1 MREHRLLKLSWVLTT
16 FDRASIY
23 AISGRLISALS
34 SVAIFVLLSTVLSR
48 TLQGYFVTF
57 FSVATIQLLFDL
69 GLSTVMINFVAHE
82 WTLANREV
90 GDATIS
96 SYAGLAG
103 LAKFAFRWYG
113 VAALAMFV
121 FFQPLGW
128 YLFSDAH
135 DPQVWPGPWLALS
148 LAVSL
153 DLALFGAWTI
163 LEGCNEVRSVYGYR
177 AIRTA
182 GLGLGTAA
190 GLWLGAGLWSVALGY
205 LLALPAAL
213 YVLLGKH
220 RSFFAK
226 LIKTPTLEGV
236 AWHTELLPMQWQTWI
251 TALANYA
258 SVWAITPITLKILG
272 PVDAGRIGLTWM
284 AINAVSGLAFIVVIV
299 KAPTFGA
306 LVARRAYRELDR
318 LALKCGGTSVL
329 LSSLGCAVLGVAV
342 FLLNVL
348 RLPYAS
354 RVLPLE
360 PTIILLIAT
369 VIGQTVGPQLTYLR
383 AFKREPY
390 PAIQVF
396 FAVLVVASVMV
407 GSHYFGMIGVTL
419 GYFAATVLYFVP
431 AATYSTLR
439 FRRSLTTSTASH

>member
-1 MREHRLLKLSWVLTT
+1 MREHRLFKLSWVLTT

-34 SVAIFVLLSTVLSR
+34 GIAILVLMATVLSR
-48 TLQGYFVTF
+48 PLQGYFVTF

-82 WTLANREV
+82 WTLANREI
-90 GDATIS
+90 GDTPIS
-96 SYAGLAG
+96 RYAGLAG

-113 VAALAMFV
+113 VAALAMFF

-128 YLFSDAH
+128 YLFADAH
-135 DPQVWPGPWLALS
+135 NPHVWPAPWLALS
-148 LAVSL
+148 LAVSM
-153 DLALFGAWTI
+153 DLSLFGAWTI

-182 GLGLGTAA
+182 GLGLGTAL
-190 GLWLGAGLWSVALGY
+190 GLCLGAGLWSVAVGY
-205 LLALPAAL
+205 LVALPAAL
-213 YVLLGKH
+213 YFLLGKH
-220 RSFFAK
+220 RKFLAK
-226 LIKTPTLEGV
+226 LIKTPTVEGV
-236 AWHTELLPMQWQTWI
+236 VWHRELLPMQWQTWI

-272 PVDAGRIGLTWM
+272 PVDAGRVGLTWM
-284 AINAVSGLAFIVVIV
+284 AINAVSGIAFIVVIV
-299 KAPTFGA
+299 KAPTFGS

-329 LSSLGCAVLGVAV
+329 LSLLGCGFLGVAV
-342 FLLNVL
+342 FVINVL

-360 PTIILLIAT
+360 PSIILLVTA
-369 VIGQTVGPQLTYLR
+369 VIGQTVAPQLTYLR

-390 PAIQVF
+390 PAIQIF
-396 FAVLVVASVMV
+396 FAVLVVASVVV
-407 GSHYFGMIGVTL
+407 GSRFYGMMGIAL
-419 GYFAATVLYFVP
+419 GYFGATVLFFVP
-431 AATYSTLR
+431 VATYSTLH
-439 FRRSLTTSTASH
+439 FRRLLTASTASR